1 MTRRSPGNRSIASRL
16 AAAILPLLLVG
27 WSIHFAAATA
37 RAADDKDKP
46 EAPPDPEVV
55 NFETNDGLQM
65 EATYYGSLKGKD
77 AVPVILLH
85 GWKGNRTDMDGL
97 ALGLQQMGCAVI
109 APDLRGFGKSLT
121 IKTADGATTIDPS
134 AVKVPHLEPMV
145 KHDMQAVKKFLREK
159 NNDGKLNLE
168 KLCVVGADMGALVA
182 LNWASYDLSAP
193 VLPNYKQGQDVK
205 ALVLISPQMNLL
217 GANAAGAL
225 KDPLILRNTD
235 PNMPVPLSILI
246 IAGAKGPSKSWTDA
260 QALDKLFTRMRP
272 NEPTDEKEIDKKDY
286 FFYPLKDTNLQ
297 GATILKT
304 RELAPQAA
312 NVIAAF
318 IQMRLVDNKDSNL
331 KWTMRKNPL
340 EN

>member
-1 MTRRSPGNRSIASRL
+1 MICRPVQSRSIASRL
-16 AAAILPLLLVG
+16 LAAVLPLLLAG

-37 RAADDKDKP
+37 RAAD
-46 EAPPDPEVV
+46 EAPPAPEDV

-65 EATYYGSLKGKD
+65 EATYYGSIKGKD

-85 GWKGNRTDMDGL
+85 GWKGNRTDMEGL
-97 ALGLQQMGCAVI
+97 AIGLQQMGCAVI

-121 IKTADGATTIDPS
+121 IKAPDGTTTTIDPA
-134 AVKVPHLEPMV
+134 AVKTPVLGPMV

-168 KLCVVGADMGALVA
+168 KLCVVGADMGALLA
-182 LNWASYDLSAP
+182 LSWAAYDLSAP
-193 VLPNYKQGQDVK
+193 LLPNYKQGQDVK

-217 GANAAGAL
+217 GANATAAL
-225 KDPLILRNTD
+225 HDPLIVKAND
-235 PNMPVPLSILI
+235 PVLSILL

-260 QALDKLFTRMRP
+260 QAIDKLFTRMRP
-272 NEPTDEKEIDKKDY
+272 NEPTDEKEIAKKDY
-286 FFYPLKDTNLQ
+286 FFVPLKDTNLQ

-304 RELAPQAA
+304 RELLPPVAQA
-312 NVIAAF
+312 IAAF
-318 IQMRLVDNKDSNL
+318 IQMRLVDNKDANL